1 MKKNYLKSCLAA
13 LALLTAPLSLSAL
26 EKADGMYQIGTAA
39 DLIEFSNLVNGG
51 EADASACL
59 TADLDLSGAALE
71 PIGTAASLC
80 TFPWKTWGWSLQ
92 SKSPLPISDA
102 AA

>member
-26 EKADGMYQIGTAA
+26 EKADGTYQIGTAA

-51 EADASACL
+51 EADASAQHGIFIIDGKKVL
-59 TADLDLSGAALE
+59 L
-71 PIGTAASLC
+71 
-80 TFPWKTWGWSLQ
+80 K
-92 SKSPLPISDA
+92 
-102 AA
+102 